1 MNFSKFQSTLRRVI
15 IYIYIFFSFQI
26 IAMLASSSSSS
37 SSFNSTLLAQSSK
50 GIGCFN
56 LRKLVV
62 YFVNRLA
69 ILCENTR
76 RRASVLQTKI
86 QKIVHHLFWI
96 MHPNT
101 QLGALSKREESINTP
116 SNIAYTYIFLQTLR
130 KMVQFS
136 QVICS

>member
-1 MNFSKFQSTLRRVI
+1 MRYPKEKSEYSKFQSTLRRVI
-15 IYIYIFFSFQI
+15 IYNTYIFFSFQI
-26 IAMLASSSSSS
+26 IAMLASSSS

-76 RRASVLQTKI
+76 RRAATVD
-86 QKIVHHLFWI
+86 
-96 MHPNT
+96 
-101 QLGALSKREESINTP
+101 
-116 SNIAYTYIFLQTLR
+116 
-130 KMVQFS
+130 
-136 QVICS
+136 

>member
-1 MNFSKFQSTLRRVI
+1 MRYPKEKSEFFKVSKYFKTGNYI
-15 IYIYIFFSFQI
+15 HIYIYFSFQI
-26 IAMLASSSSSS
+26 IAMLASSSSSSS

-76 RRASVLQTKI
+76 RHAS
-86 QKIVHHLFWI
+86 
-96 MHPNT
+96 
-101 QLGALSKREESINTP
+101 AL
-116 SNIAYTYIFLQTLR
+116 
-130 KMVQFS
+130 
-136 QVICS
+136 